1 MSCCDSFS
9 VSLVFCPSVER
20 NNVDVKELFACDQ
33 SLSGHRDQEVPRDET
48 ATAKADHKK
57 PNDATTTRLSKAD
70 LDNFDDELRR
80 AEC

>member
-1 MSCCDSFS
+1 MSCGDSFS
-9 VSLVFCPSVER
+9 ASLVFCPSVNK
-20 NNVDVKELFACDQ
+20 NNVDVTELFACDQ
-33 SLSGHRDQEVPRDET
+33 GISRDQEVPRDET
-48 ATAKADHKK
+48 ATGKADHKK